1 MKFDFF
7 RSDGL
12 GERTEQWT
20 EVLSWE
26 PRAFIYHN
34 LLVCIFFLNLFIFFI
49 FIYTFTFCGS
59 ISLVMLQVSR
69 FDCAFVVIYLPHLY
83 IYLGFFL
90 SWFKSCEVDLGVV
103 LSSLLN
109 EFLLCTQDLYF
120 LMLK

>member
-1 MKFDFF
+1 MDWERGQSNGPKFFLGSPGHSFITIFWFVFF
-7 RSDGL
+7 
-12 GERTEQWT
+12 
-20 EVLSWE
+20 
-26 PRAFIYHN
+26 
-34 LLVCIFFLNLFIFFI
+34 FFLNLFIFFI

-109 EFLLCTQDLYF
+109 ELLLCTQDLYF